1 MPIGTL
7 KGLWL
12 LSSVAFGFDIGI
24 LLGVL
29 LTGHVIEATT
39 AFCASVG
46 YVLGIV
52 VGMHL
57 ELRYRNGDA

>member
-1 MPIGTL
+1 M
-7 KGLWL
+7 
-12 LSSVAFGFDIGI
+12 LSSTVLGLDGGI

-29 LTGHVIEATT
+29 LCGHVMEATT

-57 ELRYRNGDA
+57 ELRYQYGDAQ